1 MPDPVHDATTS
12 PFAGDEASLYREHAA
27 ALYRIVRSAV
37 RGPDELVEDA
47 CQTAWLILL
56 RRQPG
61 RHSVLPWLITVAIR
75 EAYRLSRRERR
86 DVRLE
91 DLVGVDG
98 CADEADGWESLIPA
112 PATLEQS
119 VEARTA
125 LETLAGLPPRQRRYM
140 TLFVAGYRYREI
152 VAICGV
158 TYTNVNKHL
167 VKGRARLREHR

>member
-1 MPDPVHDATTS
+1 MPEPPAVATTS
-12 PFAGDEASLYREHAA
+12 PIAGDEAELYREHADT
-27 ALYRIVRSAV
+27 LSRIVRAAV
-37 RGPDELVEDA
+37 RGPDQLVEDA

-61 RHSVLPWLITVAIR
+61 RQTVLPWLITVAIR

-91 DLVGVDG
+91 DLVAEDG
-98 CADEADGWESLIPA
+98 AICGADGWAALIPA
-112 PATLEQS
+112 TATVEHS
-119 VEARTA
+119 VEARIA

-140 TLFVAGYRYREI
+140 TLFVAGYRYQEI

-167 VKGRARLREHR
+167 VKGRARLREQR

>member
-1 MPDPVHDATTS
+1 MPGHPGPATAAT
-12 PFAGDEASLYREHAA
+12 FAGDEADLYQEHAD
-27 ALYRIVRSAV
+27 ALYRIVRAAV
-37 RGPDELVEDA
+37 RGPDQLVEDA

-61 RHSVLPWLITVAIR
+61 RQSVLPWLITVAIR

-86 DVRLE
+86 EVRLE
-91 DLVGVDG
+91 DLVAEDVGAGEVDG
-98 CADEADGWESLIPA
+98 WQSLIPA
-112 PATLEQS
+112 PATLDES

-140 TLFVAGYRYREI
+140 ALFVAGYRYREI

-158 TYTNVNKHL
+158 TYTNVNNHL
-167 VKGRARLREHR
+167 VRARARLREDR

>member
-91 DLVGVDG
+91 DLVAQ
-98 CADEADGWESLIPA
+98 ADAVGEADGWEALIPA
-112 PATLEQS
+112 TTTVEHSL
-119 VEARTA
+119 EARVA
-125 LETLAGLPPRQRRYM
+125 LETLARLPPRQRRYM
-140 TLFVAGYRYREI
+140 TLFVAGYRYQEI

-167 VKGRARLREHR
+167 VKGRARLREQR

>member
-1 MPDPVHDATTS
+1 VPEPRAVAATS
-12 PFAGDEASLYREHAA
+12 RIAGDEAEMYHEHAA
-27 ALYRIVRSAV
+27 ALFRIVRGAV
-37 RGPDELVEDA
+37 RGSDQLVEDA

-98 CADEADGWESLIPA
+98 CTDEADGWESLFPA

-140 TLFVAGYRYREI
+140 TLFVAGYRYQEI

-167 VKGRARLREHR
+167 VKGRARLREQR